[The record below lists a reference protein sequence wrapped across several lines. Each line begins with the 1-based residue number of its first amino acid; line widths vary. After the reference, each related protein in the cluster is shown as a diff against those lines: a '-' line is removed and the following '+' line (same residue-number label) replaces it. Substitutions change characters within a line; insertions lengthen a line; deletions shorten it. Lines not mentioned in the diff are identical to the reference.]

1 MAGLDTIFWII
12 LAILRYEHNHGRGDW
27 GNGEESTSS
36 SETIWSVL
44 KGGIIDTYKAIQNK
58 DFIFFLNEQE
68 FKYKNRKL
76 NYDKLSM
83 NF

>member
-1 MAGLDTIFWII
+1 MVTVIHYKI
-12 LAILRYEHNHGRGDW
+12 LIL
-27 GNGEESTSS
+27 
-36 SETIWSVL
+36 SEIIWSVL
-44 KGGIIDTYKAIQNK
+44 KAGIKVTYKTIQNK
-58 DFIFFLNEQE
+58 DFMFFLNEQE